1 MTNATKTLALVF
13 AGSLVLAFATSWQWD
28 SASSAAFQEEVLPVD
43 TSAVHTVRIASPD
56 RPTLRLTRSTGG
68 WVVSSAD
75 TAATYPASPDAVG
88 DLLRSVPGL
97 AVAAVATRR
106 PEKHPRYG
114 VDSTGTTL
122 TLLDASGE
130 RLGALV
136 LGRTQF
142 RDAAGGGSAGGAL
155 QRRRRTG
162 TTSTD
167 VRPPEQP
174 DVYAVEA
181 SLRSFSAWDL
191 TGWRD
196 KRLWSVSRAQVQR
209 IDFSYPADSSFA
221 IRRVAAPDTAA
232 TPAAWVSAGD
242 TLSQRRVSPLLR
254 VLTAPR
260 ADAFAEA
267 LSPSDLQDAPYTLRL
282 HLADGTQRTLRLSPA
297 PAGSFYRAAAD
308 EYPYVAELRD
318 GAWDDSVLQGRSTF
332 LSDD

>member
-13 AGSLVLAFATSWQWD
+13 AGSLVLALATSWQWD

-43 TSAVHTVRIASPD
+43 TSAVHTVRVASPD
-56 RPTLRLTRSTGG
+56 RPALRLTRTTDG

-88 DLLRSVPGL
+88 ELLRSVPGL
-97 AVAAVATRR
+97 SVEAVATRR
-106 PEKHPRYG
+106 PAKYPRYG
-114 VDSTGTTL
+114 VDSTGTTV

-142 RDAAGGGSAGGAL
+142 RDAVGGGSGRGPL
-155 QRRRRTG
+155 QRRGRTG
-162 TTSTD
+162 TTISY

-191 TGWRD
+191 TDWRD
-196 KRLWSVSRAQVQR
+196 KRLWSVSRAQVQQ
-209 IDFSYPADSSFA
+209 IDFDYPADSSFA
-221 IRRVAAPDTAA
+221 IRRGAAPDTAA
-232 TPAAWVSAGD
+232 SAAAWVSAGD

-254 VLTAPR
+254 TLTAPR
-260 ADAFAEA
+260 ADTFADA

-282 HLADGTQRTLRLSPA
+282 HLADGSLRTLRLSPA
-297 PAGSFYRAAAD
+297 PTGSFYRAAAD
-308 EYPYVAELRD
+308 GYPYVVELRD

-332 LSDD
+332 LSGD